1 MDLGLKGRTAL
12 VTGASSGLGL
22 ATAEALAAEGANVSM
37 FARRRDVLER
47 EADRIGALAV
57 RGDVSIPSDLERAV
71 ETTVKA
77 FGGIDVLVW
86 NSGGPTP
93 GPATAVTPETLEQAI
108 EMLFMPAVRLFQ
120 LCLPHLEASAGGRIV
135 AITSLAAKEPTDQ
148 LALSNAIRP
157 GLTGWMKT
165 LAREL
170 GPKGIT
176 VNCVAP
182 GRIATAR
189 LDELYPGGPTEADLR
204 EIPLRRWG
212 DPREFGDVVCFLA
225 SDRARYVTG
234 QTVVVDGGLQRSLF
248 SGAPP
253 LTSPSRGRRSR
264 ARRPGGARAPPRPV
278 ERLPAASRQG
288 ASRRAARSRAG
299 RARSARA
306 RAASTSSTCS
316 SAARTCSSRSFPFI
330 HSGATLVPAKL
341 IVPPGVSDTAQRSA
355 DLREMTVS
363 QKIAAR
369 GRAPDA
375 RLQGRCDGRPA

>member
-1 MDLGLKGRTAL
+1 VDLGLKGRTAL

-37 FARRRDVLER
+37 FARRRDLLER

-57 RGDVSIPSDLERAV
+57 RGDVSIPKDLERAV

-93 GPATAVTPETLEQAI
+93 GTATAITPETLERAV
-108 EMLFMPAVRLFQ
+108 ELLFMPAVRLLD
-120 LCLPHLEASAGGRIV
+120 LCLPHLQASEGGRIV
-135 AITSLAAKEPTDQ
+135 AITSLAAKEPTDH
-148 LALSNAIRP
+148 LALSNAVRP
-157 GLTGWMKT
+157 GLTGWLKT

-170 GPKGIT
+170 GPQGIT

-189 LDELYPGGPTEADLR
+189 LDELYPDGPSEADLK

-234 QTVVVDGGLQRSLF
+234 QTVVVDGGLQRFLF
-248 SGAPP
+248 
-253 LTSPSRGRRSR
+253 
-264 ARRPGGARAPPRPV
+264 
-278 ERLPAASRQG
+278 
-288 ASRRAARSRAG
+288 
-299 RARSARA
+299 
-306 RAASTSSTCS
+306 
-316 SAARTCSSRSFPFI
+316 
-330 HSGATLVPAKL
+330 
-341 IVPPGVSDTAQRSA
+341 
-355 DLREMTVS
+355 
-363 QKIAAR
+363 
-369 GRAPDA
+369 
-375 RLQGRCDGRPA
+375 